1 VSEND
6 SFIDEVTEEVRRD
19 KLYLFFKKYVWVLV
33 LVILSVILASIFIE
47 IRSNAKQASAEMLGD
62 VLYRSLNNTFEN
74 AQINESDQ
82 EKFIDS
88 KSVVAL
94 ILEAKVLENNSKFKL
109 AITSYETILNINE
122 LPNSLKDFV
131 KFKLLMLIKDNPTR
145 VESLLAE
152 LINPDSSFNLLALE
166 QKALI
171 KINDEQWKQAIS
183 ILNILI
189 ESPEASQAMIS
200 RATQLKKAIKL
211 DSL

>member
-1 VSEND
+1 MLGDFIHKSLND
-6 SFIDEVTEEVRRD
+6 SFE
-19 KLYLFFKKYVWVLV
+19 
-33 LVILSVILASIFIE
+33 
-47 IRSNAKQASAEMLGD
+47 
-62 VLYRSLNNTFEN
+62 NT
-74 AQINESDQ
+74 QINQGDL

-88 KSVVAL
+88 RAVVAL
-94 ILEAKVLENNSKFKL
+94 ILEAKILENNSKSKT
-109 AITSYETILNINE
+109 AIKSYEAILDLDE
-122 LPNSLKDFV
+122 LPNSLKDLI
-131 KFKLLMLIKDNPTR
+131 KFKLLLLIEDNPTR
-145 VESLLAE
+145 IESILAD